1 MSATTGRLAVSD
13 RNRFG
18 VHLGGIRIPADTAA
32 TVTETEQMI
41 EQANQVW
48 RQAEIEA
55 EELRQQAYSEGL
67 QTGYDEA
74 LAQCAHAL
82 SQAHEQA
89 QTFVA
94 QSESRIVRLA
104 VSALQRII
112 PEIAADNE
120 NIARLVWQGVRSAY
134 GQAYINVRVHA
145 DKVETVRARLE
156 RWLKDQGNR
165 STVHVIGDPSLA
177 EEDVVVESDAGTVHV
192 GLREQV
198 DVLAEVL
205 HQRAQD
211 VDAGKGG

>member
-1 MSATTGRLAVSD
+1 MSPTATHLAISD

-18 VHLGGIRIPADTAA
+18 VHLGGVRIPAETTTA
-32 TVTETEQMI
+32 VTETEKII
-41 EQANQVW
+41 EHANELW
-48 RQAEIEA
+48 RRAEVEA

-112 PEIAADNE
+112 PEVAADNE

-145 DKVETVRARLE
+145 DKVETVRTRLE
-156 RWLKDQGNR
+156 RWLNDQGNR

-177 EEDVVVESDAGTVHV
+177 EEDVIVESDAGTVHV
-192 GLREQV
+192 GLREQI